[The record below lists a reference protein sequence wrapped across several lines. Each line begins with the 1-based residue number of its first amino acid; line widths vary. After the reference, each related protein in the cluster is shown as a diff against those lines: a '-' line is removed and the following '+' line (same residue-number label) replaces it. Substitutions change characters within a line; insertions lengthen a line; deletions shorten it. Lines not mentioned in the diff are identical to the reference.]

1 MKKGYLLLLF
11 IGVLLFQIGC
21 RSTIYYRIVHIDK
34 EYQLPDRLNIV
45 FEAEE
50 NFSSSKFTQ
59 FQMLLSKDFGRA
71 VPVDKYGRK
80 GIIWRDISKQE
91 WSEASVNIIMS
102 AFKIPNEATIL
113 ADFIV
118 EDAEQNSLLTPG
130 TKSAALIR
138 DYFQMQLDRLQK
150 KNQVE

>member
-21 RSTIYYRIVHIDK
+21 RSTIYYRIVHMDK

-50 NFSSSKFTQ
+50 NYSSSKFTQ
-59 FQMLLSKDFGRA
+59 FQMLLSKDFGAA
-71 VPVDKYGRK
+71 VPVKKYGRN
-80 GIIWRDISKQE
+80 GIIWRDISQQE
-91 WSEASVNIIMS
+91 WSAASVSIIMLS
-102 AFKIPNEATIL
+102 FKIPNEATIL

-138 DYFQMQLDRLQK
+138 DYFQMQLNRLQK
-150 KNQVE
+150 

>member
-21 RSTIYYRIVHIDK
+21 RSTIYYRIVHMDK
-34 EYQLPDRLNIV
+34 ESQLPDRLNIV

-50 NFSSSKFTQ
+50 NYSSSKFTQ
-59 FQMLLSKDFGRA
+59 FQMLLSKDFGGA
-71 VPVDKYGRK
+71 VPVKKYGRN
-80 GIIWRDISKQE
+80 GIIWRDISQQE
-91 WSEASVNIIMS
+91 WSAASVSIIMLS
-102 AFKIPNEATIL
+102 FKIPNEATIL

-130 TKSAALIR
+130 TKSAELIR
-138 DYFQMQLDRLQK
+138 DYFQMQLNRLQK
-150 KNQVE
+150 